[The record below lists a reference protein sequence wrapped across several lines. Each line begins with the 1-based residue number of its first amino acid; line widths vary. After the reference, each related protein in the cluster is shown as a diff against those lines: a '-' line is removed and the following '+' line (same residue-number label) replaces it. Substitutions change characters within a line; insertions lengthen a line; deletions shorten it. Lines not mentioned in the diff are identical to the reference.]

1 MKVFASLYTDEDI
14 ANLVATL
21 LRTRGLD
28 VLTTIDAGMIGLS
41 DAEQLAYATSDD
53 RCLLTHNRVDYERLH
68 LDYMQMKKTHSGI
81 IVTPQ
86 NSAYEVAKRVG
97 ILLNALTADEIFN
110 QLLYA

>member
-1 MKVFASLYTDEDI
+1 MKIFASLYTDEDI

-41 DAEQLAYATSDD
+41 DAEQLVYATSDD

-68 LDYMQMKKTHSGI
+68 WDYGQMERTHSGI

-97 ILLNALTADEIFN
+97 TLLNTLTADEIFN